1 MSTISIRLEEERMST
16 VAEAT
21 PTLLPVDRPRHRVRE
36 ASRERFALP
45 LPDSAD
51 PLAAVS
57 ALIALIARYA
67 RAEDVTVFLTTRALA
82 ALDAPA
88 DTRGWESGAFVSI
101 PMSAEPGLHE
111 VSARLRAAIAAGGAR
126 SAVVSDAIVIDIG
139 APPAH
144 TVDAE
149 FAVFL
154 VPVDDGFRC
163 LLDCDA
169 GLFDRTTIE
178 TFATCFSRLL
188 RSSVADHGL
197 PLERIPLL
205 DQDETDQ
212 IVRRWNATASPRS
225 GPQFVHRLVEAQ
237 AARTPDAVAV
247 EFDGSALTYR
257 SLNAWANRVARVLR
271 ERGVT
276 ADTTVGISVERS
288 LELPVAILAVLKAGA
303 AFLPLDAE
311 LPHERLSFMLVDSST
326 KLVLT
331 REPVTAV
338 LRSVA
343 DSASVEVLHIERPLM
358 ESADDV
364 PDPNV
369 DGTPEQ
375 LAYVMYTSGSTG
387 RPKGVMIPHRA
398 LCNHA
403 LWFAQRLDMTAADRM
418 LQHASISFDAAMPEL
433 FAPLIIGATV
443 VLADSKAHRD
453 IIAFPEMM
461 QRLRISVAQ
470 MVPSALRVAVSH
482 RSFAACTGLRYLVS
496 GGEALDAALAS
507 HVRQLLPSLRVGN
520 FYGPTEGT
528 VDATSYEVTGD
539 EDDAMVLPIGKPIAN
554 ALCRILDSHGALVP
568 VGVPGE
574 LCIGGLGLATGYL
587 NLPERTALR
596 FLADPFL
603 TGATLYRSG
612 DLARYR
618 PDGNIEYL
626 GRVDTQVKL
635 RGYRIELAEVE
646 GALLTDRRVRDA
658 AVELREDV
666 PGEQRLVAYVV
677 PADATLTAGH
687 LRDMMRSQLPVWM
700 LPETYCFLDAFPT
713 TVSGKLDRRALP
725 VPDSIAVALDSATP
739 LTDAIERSVQIIWEQ
754 VIGQRPIGLDD
765 DFFLLGG
772 HSLKAIRVLAEIER
786 VHGIALRTATLFE
799 APTIRT
805 LAARVREKTPR
816 EVTTIIPVQ
825 RGGSLTP
832 LFFVPGGGGEL
843 FVFDAL
849 AKALGSAQPMYVLDM
864 YVFEELT
871 LPQAT
876 MTLADV
882 AARMITDLRQVQ
894 PNGPYQLAGYSLG
907 GNIVYEIAQQLTR
920 AGEEVRLLALLDC
933 DGPGYPQLQPFA
945 QRTAT
950 HLKHAFGLGGI
961 RGLQYLR
968 KRLGNASR
976 LMRRVQTEDLHL
988 YADQKEA
995 EMVPAHVLKA
1005 LERAVKPVIRAW
1017 ERYVPKTYAGSA
1029 LVIRAD
1035 IRFEMIGVND
1045 SDPML
1050 GWEPLVLGGVVTEPI
1065 AADHFT
1071 ILHATNAERLA
1082 GILTRYLGA
1091 GMRMAPPRAAATQSV
1106 TSEIV
1111 RETPR

>member
-1 MSTISIRLEEERMST
+1 MNTDTTEVI
-16 VAEAT
+16 
-21 PTLLPVDRPRHRVRE
+21 PTLLPADRPRDRARE
-36 ASRERFALP
+36 ISRERLASQLP
-45 LPDSAD
+45 VTAAAD
-51 PLAAVS
+51 AIASVS
-57 ALIALIARYA
+57 ALVALIARYA
-67 RAEDVTVFLTTRALA
+67 RVEDVTVFLTTRALA

-88 DTRGWESGAFVSI
+88 ETSGWESGACVTI

-111 VSARLRAAIAAGGAR
+111 VSARLRAAIAAVGVH
-126 SAVVSDAIVIDIG
+126 SAVGSDAIMIDVG
-139 APPAH
+139 APTAN
-144 TVDAE
+144 TVEAE

-154 VPVDDGFRC
+154 APVADGFRC
-163 LLDCDA
+163 VIDSDA
-169 GLFDRTTIE
+169 GVFHA
-178 TFATCFSRLL
+178 ATVERFVTCYGRLL
-188 RSSVADHGL
+188 HASVADPGL

-205 DQDETDQ
+205 DDDDADQ
-212 IVRRWNATASPRS
+212 IVRRWNATATPRH
-225 GPQFVHRLVEAQ
+225 GTQLLHRLFEAQ
-237 AARTPDAVAV
+237 VARTPDAAAV
-247 EFDGSALTYR
+247 EFDGRALTYR
-257 SLNAWANRVARVLR
+257 SLNTRANRLACVLT
-271 ERGVT
+271 ERGVS
-276 ADTTVGISVERS
+276 AGTTVGLCVERS
-288 LELPVAILAVLKAGA
+288 LELPVALLAILKAGA

-311 LPHERLSFMLVDSST
+311 LPHERLSFMLADSST

-331 REPVTAV
+331 LEPVAAV

-343 DSASVEVLHIERPLM
+343 NSASVDVLRIERVGEKP
-358 ESADDV
+358 ADDV
-364 PDPNV
+364 PNPDNRCA
-369 DGTPEQ
+369 PEQ

-387 RPKGVMIPHRA
+387 RPKGVMLPHRA

-403 LWFAQRLDMTAADRM
+403 LWFATRLDMTADDRM

-433 FAPLIIGATV
+433 FAPLVVGATV

-453 IIAFPEMM
+453 IIAIPEIM
-461 QRLRISVAQ
+461 QRLRITVAQ

-482 RSFAACTGLRYLVS
+482 RTFATCTGLRYLVS
-496 GGEALDAALAS
+496 GGEALSAELAS
-507 HVRQLLPSLRVGN
+507 QVRRLLPSLRLGN
-520 FYGPTEGT
+520 FYGPTEAT
-528 VDATSYEVTGD
+528 VDAASYEVTGD
-539 EDDAMVLPIGKPIAN
+539 EDHEMLLPIGRPIDN
-554 ALCRILDSHGALVP
+554 AHCRILDPHGALVP

-574 LCIGGLGLATGYL
+574 LCLGGLGLATGYL

-596 FLADPFL
+596 FIPDPYLA
-603 TGATLYRSG
+603 GATLYRSG

-646 GALLTDRRVRDA
+646 GALLSDKRVRDA

-677 PADATLTAGH
+677 PTDALLTAAH
-687 LRDMMRSQLPVWM
+687 LRDMMRSRLPAWM
-700 LPETYCFLDAFPT
+700 LPEAFCFLDAFPI

-725 VPDSIAVALDSATP
+725 VPDSIAVASDDATP
-739 LTDAIERSVQIIWEQ
+739 LTDAIERSVQAIWEQ

-786 VHGIALRTATLFE
+786 VHGIAMRTATLFE

-805 LAARVREKTPR
+805 LASRLRESTPR
-816 EVTTIIPVQ
+816 DVTTIIPVQ
-825 RGGSLTP
+825 RRGRLTP
-832 LFFVPGGGGEL
+832 LFFAPGGGGEL

-849 AKALGSAQPMYVLDM
+849 AKALGSEQPMYVLDM
-864 YVFEELT
+864 YVFEEIT
-871 LPQAT
+871 LPRAT

-882 AARMITDLRQVQ
+882 AARMIADIRQVQ
-894 PNGPYQLAGYSLG
+894 PEGPYQLAGYSLG
-907 GNIVYEIAQQLTR
+907 GNIVYEMAQQLHR

-945 QRTAT
+945 QRTVT

-961 RGLQYLR
+961 RGFRYLR
-968 KRLGNASR
+968 KRFGNASR
-976 LMRRVQTEDLHL
+976 MMRRVQAEDLHL

-995 EMVPAHVLKA
+995 EMVPAHVIEA

-1017 ERYVPKTYAGSA
+1017 ERYVPTFYPGSA

-1035 IRFEMIGVND
+1035 IRHVMIGV
-1045 SDPML
+1045 SDVDPLL
-1050 GWEPLVLGGVVTEPI
+1050 GWGPLVGGGVFRERI

-1082 GILTRYLGA
+1082 AILTRYLGS
-1091 GMRMAPPRAAATQSV
+1091 GAPTDQQPAAATHSV
-1106 TSEIV
+1106 TSEIA
-1111 RETPR
+1111 RGTPR